1 LVVVPPPTQPG
12 ATVLYLVSLQNDALT
27 TVQSVEL
34 DARFVACTGLSLTR
48 YSGLYGLAV
57 DGQLSS
63 GGYASQVLLVSDGRF
78 TDRLPAAP
86 DDIVRDTTR
95 DWAQLCSTDLSGTG
109 VVLVPKVMTGVS
121 TLRYAGRFYYVQW
134 NNYLAEAPLAQF
146 GVYDATYGYFMQLPY
161 SWQNTVT
168 ITDGTARDEW
178 QIRTKTDDVLLAS
191 VRVTDT
197 DEQVSGYSEI
207 VRSREKSVWLQ
218 VSATCTVTEA
228 RTLGNGIVSLA
239 N

>member
-1 LVVVPPPTQPG
+1 
-12 ATVLYLVSLQNDALT
+12 
-27 TVQSVEL
+27 
-34 DARFVACTGLSLTR
+34 
-48 YSGLYGLAV
+48 
-57 DGQLSS
+57 
-63 GGYASQVLLVSDGRF
+63 
-78 TDRLPAAP
+78 
-86 DDIVRDTTR
+86 
-95 DWAQLCSTDLSGTG
+95 
-109 VVLVPKVMTGVS
+109 
-121 TLRYAGRFYYVQW
+121 
-134 NNYLAEAPLAQF
+134 
-146 GVYDATYGYFMQLPY
+146 MQLPY